1 MELRET
7 FLRFFILQSVFIHQ
21 EAAEIIK
28 GALGLQDLSDGN
40 YADAIDIVITNTE
53 IILFNENITS
63 KIAKAKSLA
72 LEYNDKLSFFSENAL
87 SVIVDLEKLSIKRS
101 NLTDMP
107 NIKPLAATLIELKLE
122 SCGIVFIPSGT
133 FDGMTKLWTLEIKSC
148 PLVGFPDVSGAT
160 SLNSLYLEYTTIP
173 IIPEDYLSGSIT
185 VFRMA
190 NNIGPVNAT
199 SLLKIMSNMTILNLE
214 SNEITAHLDVVLD
227 NCLTLTNVQL
237 RSNALKEIPYFGNC
251 TSTITWL
258 QLEHN
263 LISSIPSQIGSKMV
277 SLKTLILN
285 NNNLTAFPT
294 AVNYLPALEELSLV
308 GNTFSTVSSPI
319 TIKSPNLTLFDVNNI
334 GLQNF
339 PDISESPMLI
349 NLDLSKNH
357 IKEIN
362 ASFLSDQMLLKTR
375 NLSYNELTVCPP
387 IAVLNYLLTLKITD
401 NQLQN
406 LSWADANPTNLNIS
420 NLPLEELYVNS
431 NNFEETTDFSLLLK
445 TKSLWRLEMRG
456 CNLKR
461 LPSVITCLE
470 SLIDIYLDSNQL
482 DEFPID
488 ILSELPVLSSIS
500 LRYNNIKAIPR
511 LAVKGMTN
519 LTYINLLNN
528 KLTTLGNILNSE
540 RSWLYVVLKNNNL
553 ICDWNICWMK
563 MDAAALSTEIVLD
576 ETNTCT
582 GPANLQ
588 NLKWEEITEDALGC
602 NGKYVA
608 GKSLPSITSCYF
620 RTFLCPPITLS
631 CFVMYFWSCL
641 VMERGKSPSP
651 LLHNDN
657 YGWTLK

>member
-1 MELRET
+1 MELRAI
-7 FLRFFILQSVFIHQ
+7 FLRFLILQSIFIHQ

-40 YADAIDIVITNTE
+40 YADAIDIVIKNTE
-53 IILFNENITS
+53 IILLSELITS

-72 LEYNDKLSFFSENAL
+72 LEYNYKLSIFSENAL

-101 NLTDMP
+101 NLTVMP

-122 SCGIVFIPSGT
+122 NCGIVLIPSGT
-133 FDGMTKLWTLEIKSC
+133 FDGMTKLWTLEIKYC

-173 IIPEDYLSGSIT
+173 IIPEDYLSRSIT
-185 VFRMA
+185 VFKMV
-190 NNIGPVNAT
+190 NNNGPVNAT

-227 NCLTLTNVQL
+227 NCLKLTNVKL
-237 RSNALKEIPYFGNC
+237 TSNALKEIPYFGNC
-251 TSTITWL
+251 TSTISWL

-263 LISSIPSQIGSKMV
+263 LISSIPIQIGSEMV
-277 SLKTLILN
+277 SLKTLILD
-285 NNNLTAFPT
+285 NNNLTTFPA
-294 AVNYLPALEELSLV
+294 AVNNMPALEKLSLV

-319 TIKSPNLTLFDVNNI
+319 TIKSTNLTIFEVNNI

-349 NLDLSKNH
+349 NLDLSENN

-362 ASFLSDQMLLKTR
+362 ASFLSDQMLL
-375 NLSYNELTVCPP
+375 NNLDLSYNALTVCPP
-387 IAVLNYLLTLKITD
+387 IAVLNHLLTLKITE

-406 LSWADANPTNLNIS
+406 LSWTDANPTNLNIS
-420 NLPLEELYVNS
+420 KLALQELYLNN

-445 TKSLWRLEMRG
+445 TKSLSRLEMRS

-461 LPSVITCLE
+461 LPSVITSLE
-470 SLIDIYLDSNQL
+470 SLTSIYLDNNQL

-488 ILSELPVLSSIS
+488 VLSELPVLRGIS
-500 LRYNNIKAIPR
+500 LRHNNIKSIPR
-511 LAVKGMTN
+511 LAVKGMKMV
-519 LTYINLLNN
+519 TYINLLNN
-528 KLTTLGNILNSE
+528 ELTTLGNILNPE
-540 RSWLYVVLKNNNL
+540 RSKLNVDLKSNNL
-553 ICDWNICWMK
+553 ICDWNICWIK
-563 MDAAALSTEIVLD
+563 MDAPALSTNIWLD

-588 NLKWEEITEDALGC
+588 NLKWEEITEDDLGC
-602 NGKYVA
+602 NGKYID
-608 GKSLPSITSCYF
+608 G
-620 RTFLCPPITLS
+620 
-631 CFVMYFWSCL
+631 
-641 VMERGKSPSP
+641 RGHP
-651 LLHNDN
+651 
-657 YGWTLK
+657 

>member
-1 MELRET
+1 MELRAT
-7 FLRFFILQSVFIHQ
+7 FLRFLILQSGFIHQ

-53 IILFNENITS
+53 IILFNEPITS

-72 LEYNDKLSFFSENAL
+72 LEYNDKLSIFSENAL

-101 NLTDMP
+101 NLTIMP

-122 SCGIVFIPSGT
+122 YCGIVLFPSGT

-160 SLNSLYLEYTTIP
+160 SLHSLYLKYTTIP

-190 NNIGPVNAT
+190 NNIGPVNAS

-227 NCLTLTNVQL
+227 NCLKLTNVQL
-237 RSNALKEIPYFGNC
+237 RSNALKEIPDFGNC

-258 QLEHN
+258 QLENN
-263 LISSIPSQIGSKMV
+263 LISSIPSQIGSEMV

-319 TIKSPNLTLFDVNNI
+319 TIKSPNLTIFDVNNI

-349 NLDLSKNH
+349 NLDLSKNL

-362 ASFLSDQMLLKTR
+362 ASFLNDQMLLNTL

-387 IAVLNYLLTLKITD
+387 IAVLTYLLTLKITN

-406 LSWADANPTNLNIS
+406 LSWTDANPTNLNIS
-420 NLPLEELYVNS
+420 ALPLEQLYLNS
-431 NNFEETTDFSLLLK
+431 NNFEEPTDLSLFSK
-445 TKSLWRLEMRG
+445 TRNLVQLEMRN
-456 CNLKR
+456 CNLKSC
-461 LPSVITCLE
+461 PSAIN
-470 SLIDIYLDSNQL
+470 SLGSLVGIHLDSNQL

-488 ILSELPVLSSIS
+488 IFSELPVLRSIS
-500 LRYNNIKAIPR
+500 LRYNNINFIPR
-511 LAVKGMTN
+511 LAVKGMKNMRYLN
-519 LTYINLLNN
+519 LQSN

-540 RSWLYVVLKNNNL
+540 RISLNLNLQKNYL

-563 MDAAALSTEIVLD
+563 MDAPALSTNIWLD

-588 NLKWEEITEDALGC
+588 NLKWEEITEDDLGC
-602 NGKYVA
+602 NGKYID
-608 GKSLPSITSCYF
+608 GKGHPQMTSCYF
-620 RTFLCPPITLS
+620 
-631 CFVMYFWSCL
+631 
-641 VMERGKSPSP
+641 
-651 LLHNDN
+651 
-657 YGWTLK
+657 